1 MTDYYLVFQTMNN
14 LSTFNA
20 MHFSILTRK
29 GEAARKHEN
38 EMSTV
43 STTPFK

>member
-1 MTDYYLVFQTMNN
+1 MTDHYLVFQTMSNP
-14 LSTFNA
+14 FNA
-20 MHFSILTRK
+20 VHFSILTRK
-29 GEAARKHEN
+29 GEAARKEEN

>member
-1 MTDYYLVFQTMNN
+1 MTDRYLLFQTMDG
-14 LSTFNA
+14 LSVPNA
-20 MHFSILTRK
+20 ADFSILTRK
-29 GEAARKHEN
+29 GEAAGKEES